1 MQKSIFDFRKGT
13 FYRVFFM
20 IFCLKNST
28 NVYFEVQTLLKRAF
42 VPVQTSAV
50 QKKHWTRHNRMIAH
64 SISIRQR
71 ISSTYNFI
79 HQFLRPWLKIFVLNS
94 SLSRLSMIYALD
106 MLICALSQNYPIKK
120 LFLAN
125 WTKYFRF

>member
-50 QKKHWTRHNRMIAH
+50 QKKHCCTAKIV
-64 SISIRQR
+64 
-71 ISSTYNFI
+71 TY
-79 HQFLRPWLKIFVLNS
+79 
-94 SLSRLSMIYALD
+94 
-106 MLICALSQNYPIKK
+106 
-120 LFLAN
+120 LFLPDILDNFAKIN
-125 WTKYFRF
+125 IKNI

>member
-50 QKKHWTRHNRMIAH
+50 QKKHCVTIGEAYME
-64 SISIRQR
+64 RQLE
-71 ISSTYNFI
+71 NCC
-79 HQFLRPWLKIFVLNS
+79 L
-94 SLSRLSMIYALD
+94 
-106 MLICALSQNYPIKK
+106 
-120 LFLAN
+120 
-125 WTKYFRF
+125 

>member
-50 QKKHWTRHNRMIAH
+50 QKNMVINWY
-64 SISIRQR
+64 IRYKR
-71 ISSTYNFI
+71 RN
-79 HQFLRPWLKIFVLNS
+79 LKIDIVL
-94 SLSRLSMIYALD
+94 
-106 MLICALSQNYPIKK
+106 
-120 LFLAN
+120 
-125 WTKYFRF
+125 

>member
-50 QKKHWTRHNRMIAH
+50 QKKHWCQQSKNKHT
-64 SISIRQR
+64 
-71 ISSTYNFI
+71 
-79 HQFLRPWLKIFVLNS
+79 LKH
-94 SLSRLSMIYALD
+94 
-106 MLICALSQNYPIKK
+106 
-120 LFLAN
+120 
-125 WTKYFRF
+125 

>member
-50 QKKHWTRHNRMIAH
+50 QKNTAKKYKTAVLYVH
-64 SISIRQR
+64 SSFCIVYC
-71 ISSTYNFI
+71 STYYRYI
-79 HQFLRPWLKIFVLNS
+79 
-94 SLSRLSMIYALD
+94 
-106 MLICALSQNYPIKK
+106 
-120 LFLAN
+120 LA
-125 WTKYFRF
+125 